1 MKVKILVFCL
11 SALSFADFHSSK
23 PIEEPSNNAWVRFFS
38 RTGLGT
44 LGFSGQEALE
54 AYEQMQVPPLCHVKG
69 TVKILAK
76 EGQNLS
82 CIRVAHPSKPFQ
94 YQCGMTLDL
103 QSGSV
108 MASRWYGEDVG
119 LENLPS
125 EALDAKL
132 CE

>member
-1 MKVKILVFCL
+1 MNKCK
-11 SALSFADFHSSK
+11 SS
-23 PIEEPSNNAWVRFFS
+23 PSVS
-38 RTGLGT
+38 V
-44 LGFSGQEALE
+44 
-54 AYEQMQVPPLCHVKG
+54 MG

-82 CIRVAHPSKPFQ
+82 CIRLAHPSKPVQ

-103 QSGSV
+103 QRGSV